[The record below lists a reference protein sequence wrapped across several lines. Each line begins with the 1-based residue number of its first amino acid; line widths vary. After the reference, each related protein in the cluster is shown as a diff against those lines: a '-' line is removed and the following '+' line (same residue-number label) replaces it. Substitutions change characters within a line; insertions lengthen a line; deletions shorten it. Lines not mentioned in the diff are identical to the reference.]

1 MSLSTVTRWSF
12 DNDQRHVTAF
22 RPISKTAHS
31 WSDDNTRSVCDV
43 LSYYWTLSIL
53 SLTIANDRQ
62 WPLVLILGQFPV
74 FVSVSVYAT
83 EREEH
88 DTLQRHQRTIK
99 LQPVYVSCGSWD
111 VWHTDRQTYT
121 SQYLAPHSGW
131 SNYFRVC
138 NQGHAAS
145 ARWFS
150 TWLFLSRV
158 KPMPLTCNYLL
169 WEWWTSTSWTSVT
182 SVAYF

>member
-99 LQPVYVSCGSWD
+99 LQSVDVSCGSWD
-111 VWHTDRQTYT
+111 VWHTDRRTHHNTCQYTFFLLLTSCWVVMVLQT
-121 SQYLAPHSGW
+121 LAT
-131 SNYFRVC
+131 YIFV
-138 NQGHAAS
+138 
-145 ARWFS
+145 
-150 TWLFLSRV
+150 
-158 KPMPLTCNYLL
+158 ML
-169 WEWWTSTSWTSVT
+169 WWYRE
-182 SVAYF
+182 